1 MRAWIRPAALLIPAL
16 VISAS
21 CDDPDRPESGS
32 WSGLEISWEDGYIAA
47 DLMPVVEPPPD
58 YDPTSF
64 AASLAIHNSGR
75 SGYSGLEVESAD
87 VFLVDADHVVPDAGA
102 LLGTLVLESDW
113 DGAVLPGQTRTVRIW
128 SVGQTGEGIGAPCSQ
143 RVTLRFLI
151 RSDSGETL
159 SFASPELT
167 FGCVY

>member
-64 AASLAIHNSGR
+64 AASFAIHNSGR

-87 VFLVDADHVVPDAGA
+87 ETSLTRYVRTCAQALAHAHGRSGSASAISGYLGSSTVFDEAIEQFAVDYADQTDRDYAA
-102 LLGTLVLESDW
+102 LQQAEV
-113 DGAVLPGQTRTVRIW
+113 DGRIEVRRG
-128 SVGQTGEGIGAPCSQ
+128 V
-143 RVTLRFLI
+143 
-151 RSDSGETL
+151 
-159 SFASPELT
+159 
-167 FGCVY
+167 